1 MYALVDNS
9 DAIYQFTILL
19 IFTTAL
25 LFFVAMYWYSTS
37 LQKTIVDRER
47 ARQGLRINQ
56 LELERSQ
63 MENEVLEAEKQ
74 AREERNLRLE
84 QEIELKNQE
93 LVSSTLLLSEQSKL
107 MDEIGTILGTLEK
120 RGAASTEVK
129 KLKKVLKTNISIE
142 QQWDNFR
149 IQFEQVY
156 PRFFDLIKQKGAR
169 LTQNDLRHCAYIRMQ
184 LTTKEIA
191 QLMGINPTS
200 VQIARVRLKKKLALL
215 PEQDLREYITSL
227 N

>member
-93 LVSSTLLLSEQSKL
+93 LVSSTLLLNEQSKL